1 MEKGASGAEPLQHGL
16 VGCFMFVLQKSVE
29 NRNVGPPNSHT
40 DDPELHELRRSY
52 LESSVHEYDVKARGG
67 GGVKVDFQVHIFDQS
82 CCNYM

>member
-1 MEKGASGAEPLQHGL
+1 MEKGASGIEPLQHGL

-52 LESSVHEYDVKARGG
+52 LESSIHEYDVNGCDVDA
-67 GGVKVDFQVHIFDQS
+67 VQNKVSSKDEDSFTHR
-82 CCNYM
+82 